1 MAQAP
6 QRPFQRPQ
14 QQRPQAQQRHPQA
27 QHERDPLSEQEPEQ
41 QRGQR
46 FEDPLRDRRGESQ
59 GSIFEPEA
67 PQPDPPVKTIADEQ
81 RERSAEMEAMGME
94 AWKAAHDDRSLDEQ
108 PQQIPGV
115 SPTQIED
122 DDRRSRS
129 R

>member
-27 QHERDPLSEQEPEQ
+27 QQERDPLSEPEPQSQ
-41 QRGQR
+41 QRFR
-46 FEDPLRDRRGESQ
+46 DPLRGDESQ
-59 GSIFEPEA
+59 GAIYEPET
-67 PQPDPPVKTIADEQ
+67 QPEPPVRTIADEQ
-81 RERSAEMEAMGME
+81 RERSAEMEAMGMD
-94 AWKAAHDDRSLDEQ
+94 AWIAAHDQRSADEQ

>member
-27 QHERDPLSEQEPEQ
+27 QQERDPLSEPEQ
-41 QRGQR
+41 ERR

-59 GSIFEPEA
+59 GNIYEPEA
-67 PQPDPPVKTIADEQ
+67 QPEPPVRTIADEQ
-81 RERSAEMEAMGME
+81 RERSAEMEAMGMD
-94 AWKAAHDDRSLDEQ
+94 AWIAAHDQRSADEQ